1 MDEMERQDDALFE
14 ALWKSKKKK
23 KRRRIRT
30 IIILLV
36 LLGVGITVG
45 VLFLRRK
52 VTQKFTT
59 TDGEVLSAQASL
71 GSISTQVSGSGTL
84 MNVDE
89 ESITVPAGVTIDEVA
104 VSAHDSVTAGQLLAK
119 INTASVLQAMSNVQ
133 ADLDSLDSEISSAG
147 SDTVDNRI
155 TAGVAGRV
163 KQIYAEKGADVAA
176 CMYEHGALALLSLDG
191 YMAVEIDAGTL
202 SAGTG
207 VRVLLADGKELE
219 GTVESIVNR
228 KATVLVSDKDTD
240 VDEEVTVLDSNGSS
254 LGSGKLSVHSAMR
267 ISGISGTVSGVS
279 VSVNQT
285 VYAGQTLFSLT
296 DTSYTARYQTLLRQR
311 NELEDTLLELMQLY
325 RDGGVYSPFAGTV
338 STVDYSEEAVV
349 ADAETAL
356 VTLSPDKNMK
366 VTVNVD
372 ESNILSLELGQT
384 AAVTVSSIG
393 DMSFNGTVTEIN
405 KTASSASGVT
415 RYSAVVTLDKT
426 PEMLQGMSAKVVIRI
441 QGVENAVIIPVDA
454 LHETRTTS
462 YVYTSYDEEMKEF
475 GGMVTVTVGITNSN
489 YAEIT
494 SGLSEGDTVWYTKT
508 ETSFFPGFGGSGGF
522 GGNGSFGGSGSMP
535 SGGFSGMPSGDFSG
549 GMPSGGFGGSGSS
562 GTRPSGSSGTRP
574 SGGSGGWS
582 GSGGRP

>member
-14 ALWKSKKKK
+14 ALRKSKMKK

-36 LLGVGITVG
+36 LLGVGITIG

-52 VTQKFTT
+52 VTQKFTA
-59 TDGEVLSAQASL
+59 TDGEVLSAQASR

-119 INTASVLQAMSNVQ
+119 INIASVLQAMNNVQ
-133 ADLDSLDSEISSAG
+133 ADLVSLDSEISSAG

-155 TAGVAGRV
+155 TAGIAGRV
-163 KQIYAEKGADVAA
+163 KQIYAEKGTDVAA

-202 SAGTG
+202 SAGTS
-207 VRVLLADGKELE
+207 VRVLRTDGKELE

-254 LGSGKLSVHSAMR
+254 LGSGSLSVHSAMR

-338 STVDYSEEAVV
+338 STVDYSEEAVT

-384 AAVTVSSIG
+384 ASVTVSSIG
-393 DMSFNGTVTEIN
+393 EMNFNGTVTEIN

-475 GGMVTVTVGITNSN
+475 GGMVTVTVGITNSS

-508 ETSFFPGFGGSGGF
+508 ETSFFPGFGGGGF
-522 GGNGSFGGSGSMP
+522 GGNGSMP

-574 SGGSGGWS
+574 SGSSGAWA
-582 GSGGRP
+582 GSGGRL

>member
-14 ALWKSKKKK
+14 VLQKSKKK
-23 KRRRIRT
+23 KRRRRIRT
-30 IIILLV
+30 VIILLV
-36 LLGVGITVG
+36 LLGVGITGG

-52 VTQKFTT
+52 VTQRFTSM
-59 TDGEVLSAQASL
+59 DGEVLSAQASL

-104 VSAHDSVTAGQLLAK
+104 VSAHDNVTAGQLLAK
-119 INTASVLQAMSNVQ
+119 INTASVLKAMSNVQ
-133 ADLDSLDSEISSAG
+133 SDLDSLDSDISSAG

-163 KQIYAEKGADVAA
+163 KQIYAEKGTDVAA

-191 YMAVEIDAGTL
+191 YMAVEIDAGSL
-202 SAGTG
+202 SAGSS
-207 VRVLLADGKELE
+207 VRVLLADGKELD

-240 VDEEVTVLDSNGSS
+240 VDEEVTVLDEDGSS

-267 ISGISGTVSGVS
+267 ISGISGTVSDVS

-325 RDGGVYSPFAGTV
+325 RDGGVYAPFAGSI

-441 QGVENAVIIPVDA
+441 QGVENAVIIPADA
-454 LHETRTTS
+454 LHQTRTTS

-475 GGMVTVTVGITNSN
+475 GGMVTVTVGITNSS

-508 ETSFFPGFGGSGGF
+508 ETNFFGMPGFGSSGG
-522 GGNGSFGGSGSMP
+522 FGGSGSMP

-549 GMPSGGFGGSGSS
+549 GMPSGGFGDSGS
-562 GTRPSGSSGTRP
+562 RPSGSGGSRP